1 MSTRDQGPMMQRTIT
16 RLHKTSEA
24 ELFLL
29 RHRLDKVT
37 GTVLVL
43 VISLVL
49 RLWFLQ
55 IHKGYEF
62 EERARNNRVR
72 ELRIIAPRGSI
83 SDRQGRPLIAT
94 RPSFNVVWTREDA
107 PNPDQVVKKLAPILG
122 EDIALLLDRI
132 REQSDNPRY
141 MPLRLKEDIDWKTL
155 VHIENNHFNLP
166 GVRIEVVS
174 ARDYQYG
181 DLASHLI
188 GYLSEISRGE
198 LEKHPPGEYRPGD
211 PIGKQGVEKLLEI
224 ELRGIPG
231 AAMLEVD
238 AHGFEKK
245 QVATQDPVNGN
256 DVQLTIDLDLQKAA
270 EDALAGQSGA
280 VVATEVNTGRILALA
295 SVPNLR
301 LAEFI
306 GGISHTSWKGML
318 DDPLRPLTNK
328 AIQGQYP
335 PASTYKIV
343 TALAA
348 LNEEKVTPETT
359 FHCSGAMH
367 FGNRDFR
374 CWKKGGHGTVN
385 LRRALAESCDVY
397 FYQVGLRLGVDK
409 LAGYAQNLG
418 YGSKTGIILEHEK
431 KGLIPT
437 SAWKLATYKDKWHEG
452 ETLSIAIGQGFDLAT
467 PLQVNQMMVAVANGG
482 TLYQPQ
488 LVEKI
493 IRPGGE
499 VAQHFSPV
507 VQGKF
512 KGSAASLALV
522 RDGLV
527 AVVNSPGGTAQR
539 VKIPGIT
546 VAGKTGTAQVV
557 HRTTFESVQGDTPYL
572 YRDHAWFT
580 CYAPAERPLIA
591 VTVLIEHG
599 RHGGSAAGPV
609 ARKVLMKYFNIPD
622 EAEEKA
628 KADKAAAE
636 AAAALAGGD

>member
-1 MSTRDQGPMMQRTIT
+1 MSVRDHGPVIQRTIT

-24 ELFLL
+24 ELFQLK
-29 RHRLDKVT
+29 HRLDPVT
-37 GTVLVL
+37 GTILIL
-43 VISLVL
+43 VIGLVL

-62 EERARNNRVR
+62 EERSRSNRVR

-107 PNPDQVVKKLAPILG
+107 PNPDEVVKRLAPILH

-132 REQSDNPRY
+132 REQSDNPSY
-141 MPLRLKEDIDWKTL
+141 MPMRLKEDIDWKTL
-155 VHIENNHFNLP
+155 VHIENNHYNLP

-188 GYLSEISRGE
+188 GYLNEISPAELAKRPRGE
-198 LEKHPPGEYRPGD
+198 YQGGD
-211 PIGKQGVEKLLEI
+211 PIGKQGVEKILES
-224 ELRGIPG
+224 ELRGEPG

-245 QVATQDPVNGN
+245 QVATLEPNTGN

-270 EDALAGQSGA
+270 EDALAGLAGA

-295 SVPNLR
+295 SAPNLR

-306 GGISHTSWKGML
+306 GGISKTSWKGML

-335 PASTYKIV
+335 PASTYKII
-343 TALAA
+343 TALAG
-348 LNEEKVTPETT
+348 LNEGVITPETA

-367 FGNRDFR
+367 FGNRDFK
-374 CWKKGGHGTVN
+374 CWKKGGHGTIS
-385 LRRALAESCDVY
+385 LRRAIAESCDVY
-397 FYQVGLRLGVDK
+397 FYQTGLRVGVDR
-409 LAGYAQNLG
+409 LAGYAKSLG
-418 YGSKTGIILEHEK
+418 YGGKTGIMLEHEK
-431 KGLIPT
+431 GGLVPT

-452 ETLSIAIGQGFDLAT
+452 ETLSISIGQGFDLVT
-467 PLQVNQMMVAVANGG
+467 PLQVNRMMAAVANGG

-488 LVEKI
+488 LVERI

-499 VAQHFSPV
+499 VAQAFTPV

-512 KGSAASLALV
+512 KGSAGSLALV

-527 AVVNSPGGTAQR
+527 AVVNSPGGTAGR

-591 VTVLIEHG
+591 VTVLVEHG

-628 KADKAAAE
+628 KAEKAAAE
-636 AAAALAGGD
+636 AAAASAGGD